1 MRNYLLTAVL
11 MVAYSYFYHMIA
23 FKTLNST
30 EIVLSIHLPSVALII
45 HWWVGKFAV
54 PMIDEKI
61 TGAKRSTK
69 KTLES
74 VVKKL

>member
-1 MRNYLLTAVL
+1 MNYVITAVL
-11 MVAYSYFYHMIA
+11 MVAYSYLYHVIA
-23 FKTLNST
+23 YKSLNPT
-30 EIVLSIHLPSVALII
+30 EIILSIHLQSVALII

-54 PMIDEKI
+54 PMIDKKI
-61 TGAKRSTK
+61 TGARRSTK

>member
-1 MRNYLLTAVL
+1 MNYVITAAL
-11 MVAYSYFYHMIA
+11 MVAYSYLYHVIA
-23 FKTLNST
+23 YKSLNPT
-30 EIVLSIHLPSVALII
+30 EIILSIHLQSVALII

-54 PMIDEKI
+54 PMIDKKI
-61 TGAKRSTK
+61 TGARRSTK

>member
-1 MRNYLLTAVL
+1 MRNYLLTAAL
-11 MVAYSYFYHMIA
+11 MVAYSYLYHVIA
-23 FKTLNST
+23 YKSLNPT
-30 EIVLSIHLPSVALII
+30 EIILSIHLQSVALII
-45 HWWVGKFAV
+45 HWWVSKFAV

-61 TGAKRSTK
+61 TGARRSTK